1 MKNNGVKIVIAVV
14 VLLVAVF
21 IILKTSTNV
30 FDSAPSITSGTSGEE
45 YVPGRKPKA
54 E

>member
-1 MKNNGVKIVIAVV
+1 MKGNGVKIVIAVV
-14 VLLVAVF
+14 LLLVAVF

-30 FDSAPSITSGTSGEE
+30 FDSAPSLSEGIPADQ
-45 YVPGRKPKA
+45 YVPGRKPKV

>member
-1 MKNNGVKIVIAVV
+1 MKGNGVKIVIAVV
-14 VLLVAVF
+14 LLLVAVF

-30 FDSAPSITSGTSGEE
+30 FDSAPSLSEDIPADQ
-45 YVPGRKPKA
+45 YVPGRKPKV